1 MQANSSTA
9 ELSTLNPL
17 GTAIA
22 ELLKIEAEASK
33 HSFANR
39 NNNAETSTF
48 CTIATRASYVINKLC
63 VGNRLDDDSNA
74 RYAALELFK
83 AAVRLKE
90 AEEPDTATLKQLDTA
105 YRLITGVSLFEYHGA
120 AGYNSEYAVME
131 ALEAATI
138 QAKDNPEASR
148 ELIASAVKY
157 MGDGTDD
164 CALAVQYRR
173 RVSSYSKGVNRYK
186 KEKAEAEA

>member
-1 MQANSSTA
+1 MNPANKINST
-9 ELSTLNPL
+9 ELNPL

-33 HSFANR
+33 HSFTSGS
-39 NNNAETSTF
+39 NNSQTSAF
-48 CTIATRASYVINKLC
+48 LTIATRASFTINKLC

-83 AAVRLKE
+83 AAVRLKKSE
-90 AEEPDTATLKQLDTA
+90 DPDTATLKQLDTA
-105 YRLITGVSLFEYHGA
+105 YRLITGVSLFEYQGA

-173 RVSSYSKGVNRYK
+173 SVARYQSGVNRA
-186 KEKAEAEA
+186 KEAKTETMTV